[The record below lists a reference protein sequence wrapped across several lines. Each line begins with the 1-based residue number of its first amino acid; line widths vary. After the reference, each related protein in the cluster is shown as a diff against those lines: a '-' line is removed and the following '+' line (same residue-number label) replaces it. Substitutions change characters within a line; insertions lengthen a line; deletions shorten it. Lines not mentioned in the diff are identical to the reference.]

1 MINKSQQFAILGI
14 LFLLVSSCSNQQ
26 TTVLLVQPTAYPSAF
41 VADYFPLAQGSYWV
55 YEGNVKW
62 QVNSDVFEKT
72 MQWKMEGVDVVKR
85 NDVIGFKMLGA
96 PWDLEFY
103 DDGKKPSEYSFIK
116 VGSSRYYEG
125 TVENYYR
132 MMDENDLLRD
142 LVTENDLFLDIPL
155 VDGEKFCDAFSITRT
170 DSLYCWLVGETQAKL
185 SNVKGVDTT
194 NSMTEFVISQYTGP
208 DYSTYKFVPGIGI
221 TQFRY
226 SHHGSP
232 SEVDVKLI
240 EYHSGK

>member
-26 TTVLLVQPTAYPSAF
+26 TTFLLVQPTAYPSAF

-72 MQWKMEGVDVVKR
+72 MQWKMEVVDVVKR

-155 VDGEKFCDAFSITRT
+155 VDGEKFCDAFNICHIPDKSHMFFSRGNATLPVYQLRRLYPWAKPFFT
-170 DSLYCWLVGETQAKL
+170 SAPGFYSLSACAWLVTA
-185 SNVKGVDTT
+185 S
-194 NSMTEFVISQYTGP
+194 
-208 DYSTYKFVPGIGI
+208 
-221 TQFRY
+221 
-226 SHHGSP
+226 
-232 SEVDVKLI
+232 
-240 EYHSGK
+240 